1 MMLTLEKKQA
11 IGVKEA
17 GSLPRLAYLIITLGC
32 FIMAVSLWFSGY
44 HGYSGL
50 LVAIGL
56 AAAINLK

>member
-1 MMLTLEKKQA
+1 MPK
-11 IGVKEA
+11 
-17 GSLPRLAYLIITLGC
+17 LAYLIITVGC
-32 FIMAVSLWFSGY
+32 LITAISLYFSGY